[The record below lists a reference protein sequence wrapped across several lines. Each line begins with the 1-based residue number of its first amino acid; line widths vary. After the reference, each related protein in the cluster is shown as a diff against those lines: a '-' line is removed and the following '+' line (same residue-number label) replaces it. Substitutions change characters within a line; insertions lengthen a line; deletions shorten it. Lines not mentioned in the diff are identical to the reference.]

1 MRRYLDEWGHMTKV
15 FWVKAHAEEGGKK
28 TTCHE
33 KQNKLADDSA
43 EEAYKHLESPA
54 YRQG

>member
-1 MRRYLDEWGHMTKV
+1 MTKV